1 VAFLLPRVVLKHNLL
16 GNVRS
21 NRIHP
26 NTSGE
31 PHPAAS
37 TIAAAHWKLAH
48 PLISCGLGVGN
59 AFGESFQQ

>member
-1 VAFLLPRVVLKHNLL
+1 VAFLLPRVVPKHNLL

-21 NRIHP
+21 NRIHQ

-31 PHPAAS
+31 PNPAAP
-37 TIAAAHWKLAH
+37 TIAAARWKLAH
-48 PLISCGLGVGN
+48 PVISCGLGVGG